1 MSKNIAI
8 IENPLTF
15 MVENYLK
22 KYAIKDEFS
31 TTKIY
36 MVLKNEL
43 PYKVFLTFDNDT
55 LCAKF
60 IEKYNQK
67 SFESNVDYK
76 LNIVLNEKSINP
88 EVMKS
93 EILKSEEKKN
103 PYIFEFPYENEWWID
118 YMTSPEKPGLLY
130 KNEEAKKKIYK
141 TAKYLV
147 TKMGK
152 NILTGKSILN
162 VSFPVFIFDKRTLHQ
177 ATLHQAF
184 CHEQRLA
191 PYYLTRA
198 AYCPDVLERLKW
210 VTVHLISFLHLT
222 TTQVKPFNPLIG
234 ETFQCRIGNLRLYL
248 EHTVNHPITANFY
261 GIDDD
266 RTYEMFGYQITD
278 ASVTPT
284 TCMASRLGLY
294 YIRYIKDNTLFIR
307 IPDALVR
314 GTTIGD
320 RMFSY
325 ENKCL
330 VLDVT
335 NKLCSYIEMNPQPK
349 EGGGFLGLGSFFKK
363 RQNFPDYFIGHI
375 VNSKYVQVDE
385 NGSNH
390 TLLKGYHSIC
400 KISGEWTNN
409 IKFDDVEYWGIH
421 DDPLLTMFHD
431 ENLMLPSDGSLRTDL
446 QCFIK
451 GNEDASQK
459 EKERLEVRQREDR
472 KLRAKWAKDNG
483 LENPKK
489 K

>member
-8 IENPLTF
+8 IENPLAF
-15 MVENYLK
+15 MVEGY
-22 KYAIKDEFS
+22 IKQKALQDEFS

-36 MVLKNEL
+36 MVLKDEL
-43 PYKVFLTFDNDT
+43 PHKVFLTFDSDS
-55 LCAKF
+55 LCSKF
-60 IEKYNQK
+60 IEKYNGK
-67 SFESNVDYK
+67 SFEDKIEYK
-76 LNIVLNEKSINP
+76 LNIVLNEKGLNP

-93 EILKSEEKKN
+93 EILKTEEKKN

-118 YMTSPEKPGLLY
+118 YVTNPEKPGLLY

-147 TKMGK
+147 AKMGK

-177 ATLHQAF
+177 AF

-198 AYCPDVLERLKW
+198 AYSPDVLERLKW
-210 VTVHLISFLHLT
+210 VTVHLLSFLHLT
-222 TTQVKPFNPLIG
+222 TTQVKPFNPIIG
-234 ETFQCRIGNLRLYL
+234 ETFQCRIGNLKIYL

-284 TCMASRLGLY
+284 TCMATRLGLY
-294 YIRYIKDNTLFIR
+294 YVRIIKDNTLFRIR

-330 VLDVT
+330 VIDVT
-335 NKLCSYIEMNPQPK
+335 NKLCSFIEINPSNK
-349 EGGGFLGLGSFFKK
+349 EGFKSMK
-363 RQNFPDYFIGHI
+363 MEVII
-375 VNSKYVQVDE
+375 
-385 NGSNH
+385 
-390 TLLKGYHSIC
+390 LCC
-400 KISGEWTNN
+400 KDI
-409 IKFDDVEYWGIH
+409 IAFVKF
-421 DDPLLTMFHD
+421 
-431 ENLMLPSDGSLRTDL
+431 
-446 QCFIK
+446 Q
-451 GNEDASQK
+451 A
-459 EKERLEVRQREDR
+459 
-472 KLRAKWAKDNG
+472 NG
-483 LENPKK
+483 LIISNSMRKNIGEYMIILY
-489 K
+489 

>member
-1 MSKNIAI
+1 MSKNITI

-67 SFESNVDYK
+67 SFESNIDYK

-177 ATLHQAF
+177 AF

-222 TTQVKPFNPLIG
+222 TTQVEPFNPLIG

-294 YIRYIKDNTLFIR
+294 YIRYIKDNTLFRVR

>member
-76 LNIVLNEKSINP
+76 SNIVLNEKSINP

-162 VSFPVFIFDKRTLHQ
+162 VSFPVFIFDKR
-177 ATLHQAF
+177 TLHQAF

-294 YIRYIKDNTLFIR
+294 YIRYIKDNTLFRVR

>member
-1 MSKNIAI
+1 MSKNIAVI
-8 IENPLTF
+8 NNPLSF
-15 MVENYLK
+15 ISENYLK
-22 KYAIKDEFS
+22 KKVLINEYAN
-31 TTKIY
+31 TKVC
-36 MVLKNEL
+36 MVLKDQL
-43 PYKVFLTFDNDT
+43 PHKIFLTFDSDT
-55 LCAKF
+55 LCSSF
-60 IEKYNQK
+60 IEKYSQK
-67 SFESNVDYK
+67 FFESNIDYK
-76 LNIVLNEKSINP
+76 LIIELKEDSINP
-88 EVMKS
+88 EQMKADL
-93 EILKSEEKKN
+93 LKSEEKKN

-118 YMTSPEKPGLLY
+118 YITNPEKPGLLY

-177 ATLHQAF
+177 AF
-184 CHEQRLA
+184 CHEHRLA

-198 AYCPDVLERLKW
+198 AYSPDVLERLKW

-234 ETFQCRIGNLRLYL
+234 ETFQCRIGNLKIYL

-261 GIDDD
+261 AIDDD
-266 RTYEMFGYQITD
+266 KIYEMFGYQITD
-278 ASVTPT
+278 ASVTPN
-284 TCMASRLGLY
+284 TCMATRLGLY
-294 YIRYIKDNTLFIR
+294 YIRFIKDNTLFRIR

-314 GTTIGD
+314 GITMGD

-330 VLDVT
+330 VIDIT
-335 NKLCSYIEMNPQPK
+335 NKLCSYIEMNPQQK
-349 EGGGFLGLGSFFKK
+349 SGGGFLGLGSYFFKK
-363 RQNFPDYFIGHI
+363 KENTNFPDFFVGHI
-375 VNSKYVQVDE
+375 VHSKYVQVDE
-385 NGSNH
+385 EGSNH

-409 IKFDDVEYWGIH
+409 IKFDEDEYWNIH
-421 DDPLLTMFHD
+421 DDTILNMYHD
-431 ENLMLPSDGSLRTDL
+431 ENLMCPSDGSLRTDL

-459 EKERLEVRQREDR
+459 EKERLEQRQRDDR
-472 KLRAKWAKDNG
+472 KLRAKWEKNNG
-483 LENPKK
+483 NK
-489 K
+489 

>member
-1 MSKNIAI
+1 MSKNTTI

-15 MVENYLK
+15 VVENYLK

-67 SFESNVDYK
+67 SFESNIDYK

-162 VSFPVFIFDKRTLHQ
+162 VSFPVFIFDKR
-177 ATLHQAF
+177 TLHQAF

-294 YIRYIKDNTLFIR
+294 YIRYLKDNTLFRIR

>member
-36 MVLKNEL
+36 LVLKNEL

-67 SFESNVDYK
+67 SFESNIDYK

-162 VSFPVFIFDKRTLHQ
+162 VSFPVFIFDKR
-177 ATLHQAF
+177 TLHQAF

-294 YIRYIKDNTLFIR
+294 YIRYLKDNTLFRIR